1 MGIRDIIKPP
11 NLSNDR
17 QWLFWQYSNRGRI
30 NGENE
35 YYDMDVFYGNIIELK
50 KLLSINTQNL
60 NGSILKLDF
69 MVLCIME
76 SGSYIK
82 LKAEHHK
89 TTALNHLGVRKSIFD
104 FV

>member
-50 KLLSINTQNL
+50 KLLS
-60 NGSILKLDF
+60 D
-69 MVLCIME
+69 
-76 SGSYIK
+76 
-82 LKAEHHK
+82 
-89 TTALNHLGVRKSIFD
+89 
-104 FV
+104 